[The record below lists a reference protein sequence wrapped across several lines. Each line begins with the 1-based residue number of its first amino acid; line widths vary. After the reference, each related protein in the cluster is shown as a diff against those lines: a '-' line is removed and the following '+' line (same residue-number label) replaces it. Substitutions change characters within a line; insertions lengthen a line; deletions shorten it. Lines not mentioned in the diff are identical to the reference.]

1 MSRDLLGALW
11 LLVDDLGD
19 ARTFDGYR
27 AKCLV
32 VDGAQGPRSFGEYGR
47 AICELDRTEWRL
59 ELVVVSS
66 GTTP

>member
-19 ARTFDGYR
+19 ARTVDGYR

-32 VDGAQGPRSFGEYGR
+32 VDGAQGPRSSANMAGLYANLTGLNG
-47 AICELDRTEWRL
+47 AW
-59 ELVVVSS
+59 
-66 GTTP
+66 G